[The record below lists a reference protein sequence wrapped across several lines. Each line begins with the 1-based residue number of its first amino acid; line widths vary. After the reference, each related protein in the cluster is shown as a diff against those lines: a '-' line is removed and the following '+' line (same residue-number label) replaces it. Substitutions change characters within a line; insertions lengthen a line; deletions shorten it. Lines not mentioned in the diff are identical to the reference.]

1 MGFLRQSNQRTAE
14 TDVATAPR
22 TPELAR
28 AEELLR
34 ELIPRGQVADR
45 FDASYLDDLPEIL
58 RELHGITSDGATADP
73 RVAELRPLAGLD
85 ASAPLSALAPAL
97 RGLGVRDADFTPPH
111 ASDKFKKK
119 YHYTRVASWRQ
130 GKGVVVGD
138 APDAVERINKVQ
150 EEFSL
155 RSGGARKEVRFD
167 DLGRALT
174 GDPWTPMFRSFI
186 TEGTVRAD
194 EPVLTLGPRWVGE
207 IHYFRD
213 VIGFKRAIG
222 LDLFSYSSDLV
233 TVGDMHAMPFE
244 DSSFGLI
251 YQRNTFNKSYDIRQA
266 LRECVR
272 VLRPGGVLV
281 TDDCLAYTDGV
292 SELARTSMP
301 SNRWAL
307 RFLGDNVAEVLHDAE
322 TPSGEP
328 WFATI
333 GQLAVRLR

>member
-1 MGFLRQSNQRTAE
+1 MT
-14 TDVATAPR
+14 
-22 TPELAR
+22 
-28 AEELLR
+28 
-34 ELIPRGQVADR
+34 
-45 FDASYLDDLPEIL
+45 
-58 RELHGITSDGATADP
+58 
-73 RVAELRPLAGLD
+73 
-85 ASAPLSALAPAL
+85 
-97 RGLGVRDADFTPPH
+97 
-111 ASDKFKKK
+111 
-119 YHYTRVASWRQ
+119 
-130 GKGVVVGD
+130 VGT

-167 DLGRALT
+167 DLSRALT
-174 GDPWTPMFRSFI
+174 GDPWTPLFRRLIADSV
-186 TEGTVRAD
+186 VRAD

-292 SELARTSMP
+292 SELARTSIP
-301 SNRWAL
+301 SNRWVL
-307 RFLGDNVAEVLHDAE
+307 QFLGDTVAEVLHDVE
-322 TPSGEP
+322 TPSGEV

-333 GQLAVRLR
+333 GQLAVRIKG